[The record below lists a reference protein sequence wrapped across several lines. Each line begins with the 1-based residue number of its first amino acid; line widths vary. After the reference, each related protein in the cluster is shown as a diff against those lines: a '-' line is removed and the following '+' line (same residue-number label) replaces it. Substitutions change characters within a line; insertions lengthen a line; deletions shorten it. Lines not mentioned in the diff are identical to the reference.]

1 MSAVLVEVVVHRG
14 AVHADGLGGLGDGVL
29 PLAVRPDGF
38 MYAAHGGRLPGVQLG
53 LSAASAPAGPGCVE
67 ALAGALDDQ
76 LALELV
82 DRAEDMADQP
92 PSRRGRVDVLRVQ
105 CSTGSRTVSEQVP
118 QRYRF
123 LRKL

>member
-1 MSAVLVEVVVHRG
+1 MRRTV
-14 AVHADGLGGLGDGVL
+14 
-29 PLAVRPDGF
+29 
-38 MYAAHGGRLPGVQLG
+38 AALPGVQLG
-53 LSAASAPAGPGCVE
+53 LSAASAPAGPGCVQ

-76 LALELV
+76 LALELAV
-82 DRAEDMADQP
+82 RAEDMEDQP

-105 CSTGSRTVSEQVP
+105 CSTGSRTVSEQVT